1 MEYLMLVTVH
11 LLCAVLFIG
20 IVAFE
25 VLFLERIRAHLP
37 DQMMALV
44 EEGIHTR
51 ARKFMPFVVGLLFLS
66 GLGLLTRIHLAGWF
80 PPFNSTFST
89 LLTIKILLAISVL
102 VHFITAIR
110 ASLCNCMTSRRFRIT
125 HYSVFAH
132 MVFIVILAKAMFF
145 LG

>member
-1 MEYLMLVTVH
+1 MEYLLLVTVH
-11 LLCAVLFIG
+11 LMCAILFIG

-25 VLFLERIRAHLP
+25 VLFLERIRTHLP
-37 DQMMALV
+37 DQMMTLV

-51 ARKFMPFVVGLLFLS
+51 ARKVMPFVVGLLFLS
-66 GLGLLTRIHLAGWF
+66 GLGLLTRVYLAGWY
-80 PPFNSTFST
+80 PPFSSTFST

-125 HYSVFAH
+125 HYSVFVH
-132 MVFIVILAKAMFF
+132 MVGIVILAKSMF
-145 LG
+145 LPG